1 ALDDAIGSAVAA
13 AGEEAADG
21 GASGEAGELGERAGE
36 GEGELEGG
44 VAAGFDG
51 GALAGGDVFHGAARD
66 GARAVAADLDDEAR
80 DDRGLADELAGWRA
94 DQLGGVR
101 AGERGRGVGR
111 WGLGALGLVAIGHGR
126 SVAWMAIRYTRG
138 VLARWFALV
147 ALSACGRI
155 GF

>member
-44 VAAGFDG
+44 GAAGFDG
-51 GALAGGDVFHGAARD
+51 GALAGGDVFQGAARD

-80 DDRGLADELAGWRA
+80 DDGRLADEIG
-94 DQLGGVR
+94 
-101 AGERGRGVGR
+101 GRGMDELAVR
-111 WGLGALGLVAIGHGR
+111 SVTGLGRRGMGALCLVAIAHR
-126 SVAWMAIRYTRG
+126 ESVAWKAIRY
-138 VLARWFALV
+138 
-147 ALSACGRI
+147 
-155 GF
+155 